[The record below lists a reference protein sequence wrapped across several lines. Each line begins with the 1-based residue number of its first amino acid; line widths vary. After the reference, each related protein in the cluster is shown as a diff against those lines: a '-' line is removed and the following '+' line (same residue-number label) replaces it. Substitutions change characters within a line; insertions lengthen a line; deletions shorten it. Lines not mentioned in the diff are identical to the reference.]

1 MDGKTFEQKVI
12 DALCNATPED
22 VARIRKEIDLKHDYE
37 IDEQG
42 RTYLVDKDLDTLH
55 TEKHGVPIDK
65 EKFKH
70 DRKVEHNSAEA
81 FKFIYDNIDLL
92 RIFFYSMMDS
102 NIGLKQLQYTDNGM
116 SYLLKAEIIY
126 QIDYY
131 KRDELEFIITADR
144 DKTIS
149 WDKVRDMI
157 NNNTDI
163 GLPVSYDDVLELG
176 INNDLKG
183 GLFLFND
190 TQYSALKLD
199 YDSFLKKLSSVTW
212 IKKSINKWKK
222 EIDGCQIADIDLCK
236 VIENELLAYIVEHYD
251 LRSQEVYLD
260 DVSKYGYG
268 EDFFSDYDLISAYGA
283 YSALKHGG
291 INNKDF
297 AYAIKNYFKLNVK
310 ILSDK

>member
-1 MDGKTFEQKVI
+1 MDGKTFKKLVVEGLNKLT
-12 DALCNATPED
+12 DED
-22 VARIRKEIDLKHDYE
+22 VARIRSEMDLKHDYE

-183 GLFLFND
+183 GLFLFRD
-190 TQYSALKLD
+190 TQDSALKLD
-199 YDSFLKKLSSVTW
+199 YNSFLKKLSSVTW
-212 IKKSINKWKK
+212 IKKAINKWDK
-222 EIDGCQIADIDLCK
+222 EMIGCYVADTDLCE
-236 VIENELLAYIVEHYD
+236 VIENELLTYIVEHYD

-291 INNKDF
+291 INNEDF
-297 AYAIKNYFKLNVK
+297 AYAIKDYFDLDVG
-310 ILSDK
+310 ILCD

>member
-12 DALCNATPED
+12 DALCNATPAD
-22 VARIRKEIDLKHDYE
+22 IARIRKEIDLKHNYE

-42 RTYLVDKDLDTLH
+42 RTYIVDNDLDTLH
-55 TEKHGVPIDK
+55 TEKHGVPID
-65 EKFKH
+65 
-70 DRKVEHNSAEA
+70 RKKYEHNLEVEHNSAKA
-81 FKFIYDNIDLL
+81 FNFIYDNIDL
-92 RIFFYSMMDS
+92 IKMYDYSMTNLSMAR
-102 NIGLKQLQYTDNGM
+102 KYLQYTNNGM

-149 WDKVRDMI
+149 WDKVDDMLLK
-157 NNNTDI
+157 NTDI
-163 GLPVSYDDVLELG
+163 GLSISYDDLLELG
-176 INNDLKG
+176 INDDLTG
-183 GLFLFND
+183 GIYLLD
-190 TQYSALKLD
+190 DMQDSLLKLD
-199 YDSFLKKLSSVTW
+199 YYSFLKKLSSVTW

-222 EIDGCQIADIDLCK
+222 EADGCSIIDTNLCIM
-236 VIENELLAYIVEHYD
+236 VENYLLTYIVEHYD
-251 LRSQEVYLD
+251 LCLQASHLD

-291 INNKDF
+291 IKDKDF
-297 AYAIKNYFKLNVK
+297 AYAIKKYFNLNVE
-310 ILSDK
+310 ILNDK

>member
-22 VARIRKEIDLKHDYE
+22 IARIRKEMDLKHDYE
-37 IDEQG
+37 IDEKG
-42 RTYLVDKDLDTLH
+42 RTYLVDNDLDTLH
-55 TEKHGVPIDK
+55 TEKHGVPIYK

-70 DRKVEHNSAEA
+70 NSEVEHNSAKA
-81 FKFIYDNIDLL
+81 FKLIYDNIDLL
-92 RIFFYSMMDS
+92 RIFYYSMTALS
-102 NIGLKQLQYTDNGM
+102 IGKKQLQYTDNGM

-144 DKTIS
+144 NKTIS
-149 WDKVRDMI
+149 WDKVEDMI
-157 NNNTDI
+157 SNNTDI
-163 GLPVSYDDVLELG
+163 GLPVSYDDLLELG
-176 INNDLKG
+176 INDDLTG
-183 GLFLFND
+183 GLYLFDN

-222 EIDGCQIADIDLCK
+222 EITGCHIADIDLCK
-236 VIENELLAYIVEHYD
+236 VIENELLTYIVEHYD
-251 LRSQEVYLD
+251 LCLQASHLD

-291 INNKDF
+291 IKDKDF
-297 AYAIKNYFKLNVK
+297 AYAIKNYFKMNVK

>member
-1 MDGKTFEQKVI
+1 MDGKTFKKMVI
-12 DALCNATPED
+12 EGLNKLTDED
-22 VARIRKEIDLKHDYE
+22 VARIRSEMDLKHDYE

-42 RTYLVDKDLDTLH
+42 RTYIVDKNLDTSH
-55 TEKHGVPIDK
+55 TEKHGLPIDK

-81 FKFIYDNIDLL
+81 FKFIYNNIDLL
-92 RIFFYSMMDS
+92 RIFYYSMMDLS
-102 NIGLKQLQYTDNGM
+102 IGIKQLEYTNNGM
-116 SYLLKAEIIY
+116 SYFLKAEIIY

-149 WDKVRDMI
+149 WDKVEDMI
-157 NNNTDI
+157 TNNTDI

-176 INNDLKG
+176 VNNDLEG
-183 GLFLFND
+183 GLFLFRD

-212 IKKSINKWKK
+212 IKKEINKWDK
-222 EIDGCQIADIDLCK
+222 ENIGFCIHDVDLCK
-236 VIENELLAYIVEHYD
+236 VIENELLTYIVEHYD

-283 YSALKHGG
+283 YVALKHGG
-291 INNKDF
+291 INDKDF
-297 AYAIKNYFKLNVK
+297 AHAIKNYFKLNVK
-310 ILSDK
+310 ILSNK

>member
-1 MDGKTFEQKVI
+1 MDGKTFKKLVVEGLNKLT
-12 DALCNATPED
+12 DED
-22 VARIRKEIDLKHDYE
+22 IARIRSEMDLKNDYE

-42 RTYLVDKDLDTLH
+42 RTYLVDKNIDTSH

>member
-12 DALCNATPED
+12 NALCNATPAD
-22 VARIRKEIDLKHDYE
+22 IARIRKEIDLKHDYA

-42 RTYLVDKDLDTLH
+42 RTYIVDKNLDTSH
-55 TEKHGVPIDK
+55 TEKHGLPIDK

-81 FKFIYDNIDLL
+81 FKFIYGNIDLL
-92 RIFFYSMMDS
+92 KIFYYSMMDLS
-102 NIGLKQLQYTDNGM
+102 IGLKQLQYTDNGM
-116 SYLLKAEIIY
+116 SYFLKAEIIY

-149 WDKVRDMI
+149 WDKVGDMI
-157 NNNTDI
+157 TNNTDI

-176 INNDLKG
+176 TNNDLEG
-183 GLFLFND
+183 GLFLFRD
-190 TQYSALKLD
+190 TQDSALKLD
-199 YDSFLKKLSSVTW
+199 YDSLLKKLSSVTW
-212 IKKSINKWKK
+212 IKKEINKWVK
-222 EIDGCQIADIDLCK
+222 ENVGFCIHDVDLCK
-236 VIENELLAYIVEHYD
+236 VIENELLTYIVEHYD

-283 YSALKHGG
+283 YAALKYGG
-291 INNKDF
+291 INDKDF
-297 AYAIKNYFKLNVK
+297 AHAIKNYFKLNVK
-310 ILSDK
+310 ILSNK

>member
-70 DRKVEHNSAEA
+70 DRKVEHNSAKA

-92 RIFFYSMMDS
+92 RIFYYSMMDLS
-102 NIGLKQLQYTDNGM
+102 IGKKQVQYTDNGM
-116 SYLLKAEIIY
+116 SYILKAEIIY

-149 WDKVRDMI
+149 WDKVGDMI
-157 NNNTDI
+157 TNNTDI

-183 GLFLFND
+183 GLFLFHD

-212 IKKSINKWKK
+212 IKKEINKWKK
-222 EIDGCQIADIDLCK
+222 EIDGCYITDIDLCK
-236 VIENELLAYIVEHYD
+236 VIENELLTYIVEHYD

-291 INNKDF
+291 IKDKDF
-297 AYAIKNYFKLNVK
+297 AYAIKEYFNLNVE
-310 ILSDK
+310 ILSNK

>member
-1 MDGKTFEQKVI
+1 MDGKTFKKMVVEGLNKLT
-12 DALCNATPED
+12 DED
-22 VARIRKEIDLKHDYE
+22 VARIRSEMDLKHDYE

-42 RTYLVDKDLDTLH
+42 RTYIVDKNLDTSH
-55 TEKHGVPIDK
+55 TEKHGLPIDK

-176 INNDLKG
+176 TNNDLEG
-183 GLFLFND
+183 GLFLFRD
-190 TQYSALKLD
+190 TQDSALKLD
-199 YDSFLKKLSSVTW
+199 YASFLKKLSSVTW
-212 IKKSINKWKK
+212 IKKAINKWDK
-222 EIDGCQIADIDLCK
+222 EMIGYYVTDIDLCE
-236 VIENELLAYIVEHYD
+236 VIENKLLTYIVEHYD
-251 LRSQEVYLD
+251 LCLQEVYLD

-283 YSALKHGG
+283 YAALKHGG
-291 INNKDF
+291 INNEDF
-297 AYAIKNYFKLNVK
+297 AHAIKDYFDLDVG
-310 ILSDK
+310 ILCD

>member
-1 MDGKTFEQKVI
+1 MDGKTFKKLVVEGLNKLT
-12 DALCNATPED
+12 DED
-22 VARIRKEIDLKHDYE
+22 VARIRSEMDLKHDYE

-92 RIFFYSMMDS
+92 RIFFYSM
-102 NIGLKQLQYTDNGM
+102 IFKLREIKQVQYTDNGM

-149 WDKVRDMI
+149 WGKVEDMI
-157 NNNTDI
+157 SNNTDI
-163 GLPVSYDDVLELG
+163 GLPVSYDDLLELG
-176 INNDLKG
+176 INDDLKG
-183 GLFLFND
+183 GLFLFRD
-190 TQYSALKLD
+190 TQDSALKLD
-199 YDSFLKKLSSVTW
+199 YNSFLKKLSSVTW
-212 IKKSINKWKK
+212 IKKAINKWDK
-222 EIDGCQIADIDLCK
+222 EMIGCYVTDTDLCE
-236 VIENELLAYIVEHYD
+236 VIENDLLTYIVEHYD

-268 EDFFSDYDLISAYGA
+268 DDFFSDYDLISAYGA

-291 INNKDF
+291 IKDKDF
-297 AYAIKNYFKLNVK
+297 AYAIKEYFNLNVK

>member
-1 MDGKTFEQKVI
+1 MDGKTFKKMVVEGLNKLT
-12 DALCNATPED
+12 DED
-22 VARIRKEIDLKHDYE
+22 VARIRSEMDLKHDYE

-42 RTYLVDKDLDTLH
+42 RTYLVDKNIDTSH

-70 DRKVEHNSAEA
+70 DREVEHNSAET

-176 INNDLKG
+176 INNDLEG
-183 GLFLFND
+183 GLFLFRD
-190 TQYSALKLD
+190 TQDSALKLD

-212 IKKSINKWKK
+212 IKKAINKWDK
-222 EIDGCQIADIDLCK
+222 EMIGYYVTDIDLCE
-236 VIENELLAYIVEHYD
+236 VIENELLTYIVEHYD
-251 LRSQEVYLD
+251 LCSQEVYLD

-291 INNKDF
+291 IKDKDF
-297 AYAIKNYFKLNVK
+297 AYAIKKYFNLNVEK
-310 ILSDK
+310 LSDK

>member
-1 MDGKTFEQKVI
+1 MDGKTFKKLVVEGLNKLT
-12 DALCNATPED
+12 DED
-22 VARIRKEIDLKHDYE
+22 IARIRSEMDLKHDYE

-42 RTYLVDKDLDTLH
+42 RTYLVDKNIDTSH

>member
-1 MDGKTFEQKVI
+1 MDGKTFKKMVVEGLNKLT
-12 DALCNATPED
+12 DED
-22 VARIRKEIDLKHDYE
+22 VARIRSEMDLKHDYA

-42 RTYLVDKDLDTLH
+42 RTYIVDKNLDTSN

-70 DRKVEHNSAEA
+70 DREVEHNSAET

-176 INNDLKG
+176 INNDLEG
-183 GLFLFND
+183 GLFLFRD
-190 TQYSALKLD
+190 TQDSALKLD
-199 YDSFLKKLSSVTW
+199 YNSFLKKLSSVTW
-212 IKKSINKWKK
+212 IKKAINKWDK
-222 EIDGCQIADIDLCK
+222 EMIGYYVTDIDLCE
-236 VIENELLAYIVEHYD
+236 VIENELLTYIVEHYD
-251 LRSQEVYLD
+251 LCSQEVYLD

-283 YSALKHGG
+283 YAALKHGG
-291 INNKDF
+291 IKDKDF
-297 AYAIKNYFKLNVK
+297 AYAIKEYFNLNVE

>member
-12 DALCNATPED
+12 NALCNATPAD
-22 VARIRKEIDLKHDYE
+22 IARIRKEIDLKHDYA
-37 IDEQG
+37 IDKQG
-42 RTYLVDKDLDTLH
+42 RTYIVDKDLDTSH

-70 DRKVEHNSAEA
+70 DREVEHNSAEA

-102 NIGLKQLQYTDNGM
+102 NIGLNQLQYTDNGM

-144 DKTIS
+144 DKIIS

-163 GLPVSYDDVLELG
+163 GLPVSYDDILELG

-183 GLFLFND
+183 GLFLFRD
-190 TQYSALKLD
+190 TQDSALKLD

-212 IKKSINKWKK
+212 IKKAINKWDK
-222 EIDGCQIADIDLCK
+222 EMIGCYVTDIDLCK
-236 VIENELLAYIVEHYD
+236 TIENELLTYIVEHYD
-251 LRSQEVYLD
+251 LRSQEIYLD

-291 INNKDF
+291 IKDKDF
-297 AYAIKNYFKLNVK
+297 AYAIKNYFKLDVE
-310 ILSDK
+310 IFSDK

>member
-1 MDGKTFEQKVI
+1 MDGKTFKKMVAEGLNKLT
-12 DALCNATPED
+12 DED
-22 VARIRKEIDLKHDYE
+22 VARIRSEMDLKHDYE

-42 RTYLVDKDLDTLH
+42 RTYIVDKDLDTSH

-70 DRKVEHNSAEA
+70 DREVEHNSAET

-102 NIGLKQLQYTDNGM
+102 NIGLNQLQYTDNGM

-183 GLFLFND
+183 GLFLFRD
-190 TQYSALKLD
+190 TQDSALKLD

-212 IKKSINKWKK
+212 IKKAINKWKK
-222 EIDGCQIADIDLCK
+222 ENDGFHITDIDLCE
-236 VIENELLAYIVEHYD
+236 VIENELLTYIVEHYD
-251 LRSQEVYLD
+251 LRSQEIYLD

-291 INNKDF
+291 IKDKDF
-297 AYAIKNYFKLNVK
+297 AYAIKNYFKLDVE
-310 ILSDK
+310 IFSDK

>member
-12 DALCNATPED
+12 NALCNATPAD
-22 VARIRKEIDLKHDYE
+22 IARIRKEIDLKHDYA
-37 IDEQG
+37 IDKQG
-42 RTYLVDKDLDTLH
+42 RTYIVDKDLDTSH

-70 DRKVEHNSAEA
+70 DREVEHNSAET

-102 NIGLKQLQYTDNGM
+102 NIGLNQLQYTDNGM
-116 SYLLKAEIIY
+116 SYFLKAEIIY

-183 GLFLFND
+183 GLFLFRD
-190 TQYSALKLD
+190 TQDSALKLD

-212 IKKSINKWKK
+212 IKKAINKWKK
-222 EIDGCQIADIDLCK
+222 EMIGCYVTDIDLCK
-236 VIENELLAYIVEHYD
+236 TIENQLLTYIVEHYD

-283 YSALKHGG
+283 YAALKHGG
-291 INNKDF
+291 INNEDF
-297 AYAIKNYFKLNVK
+297 AYAIKDYFDLDVG
-310 ILSDK
+310 ILCD

>member
-1 MDGKTFEQKVI
+1 MDGKTFKKMVVEGLNKLT
-12 DALCNATPED
+12 DED
-22 VARIRKEIDLKHDYE
+22 VARIRSEMDLKHDYE

-42 RTYLVDKDLDTLH
+42 RTYIVDKNLDTSH

-70 DRKVEHNSAEA
+70 DREVEHNSAET
-81 FKFIYDNIDLL
+81 FKFIYGNIDLL

-176 INNDLKG
+176 TNNDLEG
-183 GLFLFND
+183 GLFLFRD
-190 TQYSALKLD
+190 TQDSALKLD

-212 IKKSINKWKK
+212 IKKAINKWDK
-222 EIDGCQIADIDLCK
+222 EMIGYYVTDTDLCE
-236 VIENELLAYIVEHYD
+236 VIENKLLTYIVEHYD
-251 LRSQEVYLD
+251 LCLQASHLD

-283 YSALKHGG
+283 YAALKHGG
-291 INNKDF
+291 INNEDF
-297 AYAIKNYFKLNVK
+297 AYAIKDYFDLDVR
-310 ILSDK
+310 ILCD

>member
-37 IDEQG
+37 IDEKG
-42 RTYLVDKDLDTLH
+42 RTYLVDNDLDTLH

-70 DRKVEHNSAEA
+70 DRKVEHNSAKA

-92 RIFFYSMMDS
+92 RIFYYSMMDL
-102 NIGLKQLQYTDNGM
+102 NTGKKQLQYTDNGM

-291 INNKDF
+291 INVKDF
-297 AYAIKNYFKLNVK
+297 AYAIKNYFKLDIE

>member
-12 DALCNATPED
+12 DALCDATPED
-22 VARIRKEIDLKHDYE
+22 IARIRKEIDLKHDYE

-42 RTYLVDKDLDTLH
+42 RTYLVDKDLDTFH

-92 RIFFYSMMDS
+92 RVFYYSMMDLS
-102 NIGLKQLQYTDNGM
+102 IGKKQLEYTDNGM

-131 KRDELEFIITADR
+131 KRNELEFIITADR

-163 GLPVSYDDVLELG
+163 GLPVSYDDVVELG
-176 INNDLKG
+176 INNDLEG
-183 GLFLFND
+183 GIFLFRD

-236 VIENELLAYIVEHYD
+236 VIENELLTYIVEHYD

-283 YSALKHGG
+283 YSSLKHGG
-291 INNKDF
+291 IDDKDF

>member
-1 MDGKTFEQKVI
+1 MDGKTFKKMVVEGLNKLT
-12 DALCNATPED
+12 DED
-22 VARIRKEIDLKHDYE
+22 VARIRKEIDLKHDYA
-37 IDEQG
+37 IDKQG
-42 RTYLVDKDLDTLH
+42 RTYIVDKDLDTSH

-70 DRKVEHNSAEA
+70 DREVEHNSAET

-102 NIGLKQLQYTDNGM
+102 NIGLNQLQYTDNGM
-116 SYLLKAEIIY
+116 SYFLKAEIIY

-176 INNDLKG
+176 INNDLEG
-183 GLFLFND
+183 GLFLLHD
-190 TQYSALKLD
+190 TQHSALKLD

-212 IKKSINKWKK
+212 IKKAINKWDK
-222 EIDGCQIADIDLCK
+222 EMLGCYVTDIDLCK
-236 VIENELLAYIVEHYD
+236 TIENQLLTYIVEHYD

-283 YSALKHGG
+283 YAALKRGE
-291 INNKDF
+291 INNEDF
-297 AYAIKNYFKLNVK
+297 AYAIKDYFDLDVG
-310 ILSDK
+310 ILCD

>member
-1 MDGKTFEQKVI
+1 MDGKTFEQKVV

-22 VARIRKEIDLKHDYE
+22 IARIRKEIDLKHDYA
-37 IDEQG
+37 IDEKG
-42 RTYLVDKDLDTLH
+42 RTYIVDNNLDTLH

-70 DRKVEHNSAEA
+70 DREVEHNSAEA

-92 RIFFYSMMDS
+92 RVFLYSMMDLS
-102 NIGLKQLQYTDNGM
+102 IGKKQLQYTDNGM

-144 DKTIS
+144 EKTIS
-149 WDKVRDMI
+149 WDKVKDMI
-157 NNNTDI
+157 NNNIDI
-163 GLPVSYDDVLELG
+163 GLPVSYDDVLEIG
-176 INNDLKG
+176 INNDLEG
-183 GLFLFND
+183 GLFLFYD
-190 TQYSALKLD
+190 TQDYALKLD

-212 IKKSINKWKK
+212 IKKAINKWKK
-222 EIDGCQIADIDLCK
+222 EITGFLIADIDLCK
-236 VIENELLAYIVEHYD
+236 VIENYLLTYIVEHYD
-251 LRSQEVYLD
+251 LRSQGVYLD

-291 INNKDF
+291 IRDKDF
-297 AYAIKNYFKLNVK
+297 AYAIKNYFKMNVK

>member
-1 MDGKTFEQKVI
+1 MDGKTFKKMVVEGLNKLT
-12 DALCNATPED
+12 DED
-22 VARIRKEIDLKHDYE
+22 VARIRSEMDLKHDYA

-42 RTYLVDKDLDTLH
+42 RTYIVDKNLDTSN

-70 DRKVEHNSAEA
+70 DREVEHNSAET

-176 INNDLKG
+176 INNDLEG
-183 GLFLFND
+183 GLFLLHD
-190 TQYSALKLD
+190 TQHSALKLD

-212 IKKSINKWKK
+212 IKKAINKWDK
-222 EIDGCQIADIDLCK
+222 EMIGCYVTDIDLCK
-236 VIENELLAYIVEHYD
+236 TIENQLLTYIVEHYD
-251 LRSQEVYLD
+251 LRSQEIYLD

-283 YSALKHGG
+283 YAALKHGG
-291 INNKDF
+291 IKDKDF
-297 AYAIKNYFKLNVK
+297 AYAIKNYFKLDVE
-310 ILSDK
+310 IFSDK

>member
-1 MDGKTFEQKVI
+1 MDGKTFKKMAIEGLNKLT
-12 DALCNATPED
+12 DED
-22 VARIRKEIDLKHDYE
+22 VARKRSEMDLKHEYE

-65 EKFKH
+65 EKFKY

-92 RIFFYSMMDS
+92 RIYDYSMTTLSMAR
-102 NIGLKQLQYTDNGM
+102 KYLQYTNNGM
-116 SYLLKAEIIY
+116 SYLLKAEFIY

-131 KRDELEFIITADR
+131 KRNELEFIITADR

-149 WDKVRDMI
+149 WDKVDDMLL
-157 NNNTDI
+157 NNTDI
-163 GLPVSYDDVLELG
+163 GLSISYDDLLELG
-176 INNDLKG
+176 INDDLTG
-183 GLFLFND
+183 GIYLFDD
-190 TQYSALKLD
+190 TQNSLLKLD
-199 YDSFLKKLSSVTW
+199 YYSFLKKLGSVTW

-222 EIDGCQIADIDLCK
+222 ETDGCSIIDTDLCIM
-236 VIENELLAYIVEHYD
+236 VENYLLTYIVEHYD
-251 LRSQEVYLD
+251 LCLQASHLD

-291 INNKDF
+291 IKDKDF
-297 AYAIKNYFKLNVK
+297 AYAIKKYFNLNVE

>member
-1 MDGKTFEQKVI
+1 MDSKTFKKMVVEGLNKLT
-12 DALCNATPED
+12 DED
-22 VARIRKEIDLKHDYE
+22 VARIRSEMDLKHDYE

-42 RTYLVDKDLDTLH
+42 RTYIVDKNLDTSH

-70 DRKVEHNSAEA
+70 DREVEHNSAEA
-81 FKFIYDNIDLL
+81 FKFIYGNIDLL